1 MIKKII
7 GMANWGIFSIISR
20 LKSKGNI
27 VIGRTASIGCKLK
40 LSVLRGGRITIAEKC
55 GIDNCEIVAL
65 NGGEVVI
72 DEKTTLGS
80 GFLAVSHKRIQ
91 IGKHC
96 SIAPNVTIYDH
107 DHNFNKNGIQPGYKT
122 SEVVIG
128 DNVWIGTGVIILKGT
143 EIGDNCVIGAGT
155 VLQGK
160 IPNNSLV
167 KYGRDITIK
176 TIDWK

>member
-1 MIKKII
+1 MIKKMI
-7 GMANWGIFSIISR
+7 GLLNWGIVSIMTR
-20 LKSKGNI
+20 LKLKGNI
-27 VIGRTASIGCKLK
+27 TIGRTASITCISK
-40 LSVLRGGRITIAEKC
+40 LSTKCGGRITIADKC
-55 GIDNCEIVAL
+55 GMEQCEIVAL
-65 NGGEVVI
+65 NDGEVVI
-72 DEKTTLGS
+72 GERTTIAS

-107 DHNFNKNGIQPGYKT
+107 DHIFNKNGIQPGFKT
-122 SEVVIG
+122 SEVTIG

-167 KYGRDITIK
+167 KYGRDITVK
-176 TIDWK
+176 AIDWE

>member
-1 MIKKII
+1 MIKKIM
-7 GMANWGIFSIISR
+7 GLFNWGIVSMLSK
-20 LKSKGNI
+20 LKSAGHI
-27 VIGRTASIGCKLK
+27 SIGRTASIVCIPKLTAI
-40 LSVLRGGRITIAEKC
+40 RGGSISIAKKCRIET
-55 GIDNCEIVAL
+55 CEIVAL
-65 NGGEVVI
+65 NDGEVVI
-72 DEKTTLGS
+72 GERTTIGS

-91 IGKHC
+91 IGKCC

-107 DHNFNKNGIQPGYKT
+107 DHIFNRNGIQPGYKT
-122 SEVVIG
+122 AEVLVG

-167 KYGRDITIK
+167 KCGRDITIK
-176 TIDWK
+176 AIDWE